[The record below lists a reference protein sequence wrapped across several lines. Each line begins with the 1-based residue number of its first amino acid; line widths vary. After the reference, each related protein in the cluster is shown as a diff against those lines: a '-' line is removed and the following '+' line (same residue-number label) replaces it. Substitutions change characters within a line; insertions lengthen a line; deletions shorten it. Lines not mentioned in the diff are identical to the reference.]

1 VVFGVKDQR
10 RGEWRAA
17 RRRPRAA
24 GARPLIATRVGGSGH
39 QTRNHGLQVFAS
51 GNQLEE
57 VLRSRAVVELIIS
70 SAKIQG
76 NGLDRVTEI
85 CRRLDVPIRRASFR
99 FE

>member
-1 VVFGVKDQR
+1 
-10 RGEWRAA
+10 
-17 RRRPRAA
+17 
-24 GARPLIATRVGGSGH
+24 
-39 QTRNHGLQVFAS
+39 
-51 GNQLEE
+51 